1 MDARTNGEVS
11 GNLSGS
17 RHRAK
22 NPGHS
27 PARGTIAAVNRLLLA
42 LAGANAFLIR
52 LVGKQRSRRA
62 NRQLGGVL
70 AFIAGAINAG
80 GFLAVQR
87 YTSHI
92 TGIVSA
98 IADDLAVGSVALAL
112 GGAAFVLFFIAGAA
126 CTTLLISWARRRG
139 LQSKYALALL
149 LEAALLLVF
158 GLVGANLRAFEA
170 LLVPGAVL
178 LLVFI
183 MGLQNAVITKVT
195 AAEIR
200 TTHMTGIAT
209 DIGIELGRLLYWNRL
224 GAAPGPE
231 VRANRDKLTIHLGIL
246 GLFFGGGLAGAL
258 AFKAMG
264 FSATLPLAVGLSLM
278 ALPAVADDLFR
289 HRQAPG

>member
-1 MDARTNGEVS
+1 VS
-11 GNLSGS
+11 HPTHPLGQL
-17 RHRAK
+17 H
-22 NPGHS
+22 
-27 PARGTIAAVNRLLLA
+27 
-42 LAGANAFLIR
+42 AFLIR

-70 AFIAGAINAG
+70 AFVAGAINAG

-112 GGAAFVLFFIAGAA
+112 GGLAFVLFFIAGAA

-158 GLVGANLRAFEA
+158 GLVGANLRAFEQ

-183 MGLQNAVITKVT
+183 MGLQNAIITKLT

-224 GAAPGPE
+224 GESPGPE
-231 VRANRDKLTIHLGIL
+231 VRANRDKLGLYLGIL

-264 FSATLPLAVGLSLM
+264 FSATIPIAIALSLI
-278 ALPAVADDLFR
+278 ALPAVGEDLLR
-289 HRQAPG
+289 RRRP